1 MKIDDGA
8 RRGADA
14 SGSTSS
20 FASAPWPRSPACSST
35 STREWAG
42 KIDRK
47 AEIVENDRLR
57 TEATFD
63 ERIYAND
70 TAPFTF

>member
-8 RRGADA
+8 RRDADA

-20 FASAPWPRSPACSST
+20 FASAPRPASRQTPGSGP
-35 STREWAG
+35 E
-42 KIDRK
+42 KLDRK
-47 AEIVENDRLR
+47 AGIAENGRSR
-57 TEATFD
+57 AEATFD